1 MDSDPVE
8 KSKDMTAIKVRIMV
22 VSRGAAVAGTVIK
35 NGYKVRFYGGNV
47 LNLNPVFNTL
57 KIFL

>member
-22 VSRGAAVAGTVIK
+22 VSRGGAVAGTVIK
-35 NGYKVRFYGGNV
+35 NGYKVRFHGSGNV

-57 KIFL
+57 